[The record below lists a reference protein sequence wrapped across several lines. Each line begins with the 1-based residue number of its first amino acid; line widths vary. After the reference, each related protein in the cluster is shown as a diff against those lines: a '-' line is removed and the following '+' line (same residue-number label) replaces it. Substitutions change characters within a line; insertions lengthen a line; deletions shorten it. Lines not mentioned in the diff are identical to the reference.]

1 VIGGAHIGYNLQI
14 NQWVVGL
21 EGTVDG
27 TSLSGSISRSARTPT
42 RGPFGTLAASTVRM
56 FKVRFALAQVSLGAA
71 Y

>member
-27 TSLSGSISRSARTPT
+27 TSLKAHPTPW
-42 RGPFGTLAASTVRM
+42 
-56 FKVRFALAQVSLGAA
+56 QSLYA
-71 Y
+71 